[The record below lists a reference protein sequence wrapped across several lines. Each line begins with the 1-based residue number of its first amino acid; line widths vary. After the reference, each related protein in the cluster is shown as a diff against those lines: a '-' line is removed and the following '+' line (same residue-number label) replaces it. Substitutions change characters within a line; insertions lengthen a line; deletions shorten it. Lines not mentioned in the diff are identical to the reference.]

1 MKMPMRHC
9 IALLPA
15 TVLFLASCSAL
26 HDAATSVPQHDKSPS
41 GYCYNGVLLSEA
53 KGDLNSAYD
62 ILTFISETDT
72 AFAPAYDK
80 MFAYEMGFDNDSLA
94 VAMLDK
100 AVANDPG
107 NFWYGFKLANYYAAQ
122 DSMDKAA
129 SIYESLLSDDPSRKE
144 LLYPLVS
151 WYSQEGDFD
160 KALSALDRLEAQSG
174 VTDESFITRM
184 RIYTTSGK
192 SELAKSQ
199 LQAKIA
205 ESPSDDVFKEFLAY
219 IYMNETKFPE
229 AISLYD
235 AMLKDKPYDSELNYS
250 RLTAFKLSDSTMFDK
265 EAKRVLMD
273 KAYARDVKLNILVN
287 LVIKDKTLAVKPDVV
302 SGFFVAAL
310 AGVPVDDVDIL
321 GLQGA
326 YLMMLND
333 TTGYITVT
341 REILHRQPSNASANA
356 TLMQYYLSRNDADG
370 VSRVAKNAVKY
381 FPEELSYHFYLAV
394 TYLMKG
400 DNDNALKVCET
411 AVGNATPET
420 QPALLSQLYSII
432 GDIRHEKGDDAGTF
446 AAYDKALEYDKDN
459 ASVLN
464 NYAYFLAIG
473 GGDLSRAEEMI
484 SHAVELTPDDPTM
497 LDTYAW
503 VLFLQGD
510 YALAKIY
517 MDKTLQLDK
526 QPSGE
531 VLEHAGD
538 IYFKYGETDRAV
550 QFWQQSLEQ
559 GNGSE
564 VLKAKIKQR
573 KYIKQ

>member
-1 MKMPMRHC
+1 MAMRRC
-9 IALLPA
+9 FAFLSASLL
-15 TVLFLASCSAL
+15 LLASCSVKREAAL
-26 HDAATSVPQHDKSPS
+26 PMPQHDTSPT

-62 ILTFISETDT
+62 ILTFIAETDT

-80 MFAYEMGFDNDSLA
+80 LFAYEMGFDNDSLA

-100 AVANDPG
+100 AIANTPG
-107 NFWYGFKLANYYAAQ
+107 NFWYGFKLANYYATK
-122 DSMDKAA
+122 DSIDKAA
-129 SIYESLLSDDPSRKE
+129 SIYEKLLSDDPTRKE
-144 LLYPLVS
+144 LLYPLIS
-151 WYSQEGDFD
+151 WYSQENGFD
-160 KALSALDRLEAQSG
+160 NAISALDRLEAQTG
-174 VTDESFITRM
+174 VTDETFITRM
-184 RIYTTSGK
+184 RIYTASGK

-199 LQAKIA
+199 LQAKIT

-219 IYMNETKFPE
+219 IYMNERKFPE

-235 AMLKDKPYDSELNYS
+235 AMLKGKPYDSELNYS
-250 RLTAFKLSDSTMFDK
+250 RLTALKLSDSTRFDS
-265 EAKRVLMD
+265 EAKRILSD
-273 KAYARDVKLNILVN
+273 IDYATDIKLNVMVN
-287 LVIKDKTLAVKPDVV
+287 LVIKDKTLAAKRDVV
-302 SGFFVAAL
+302 SGFFDAAL
-310 AGVPVDDVDIL
+310 AGVPADDIDVL

-356 TLMQYYLSRNDADG
+356 TLMQYYLSKNDADG
-370 VSRVAKNAVKY
+370 VSRIAKNAVKY
-381 FPEELSYHFYLAV
+381 FPKELTYHFYLAI
-394 TYLMKG
+394 TYLMK
-400 DNDNALKVCET
+400 DDSDSALKVCET
-411 AVGNATPET
+411 AIANATPET
-420 QPALLSQLYSII
+420 MPTLLSQFYSII
-432 GDIRHEKGDDAGTF
+432 GDIRHEKGDEAATF

-459 ASVLN
+459 TSVLN

-484 SHAVELTPDDPTM
+484 ARAVELVPDDPTM

-538 IYFKYGETDRAV
+538 IYFNYGEVDRAV
-550 QFWQQSLEQ
+550 EFWQQSLDK
-559 GNGSE
+559 GNESK
-564 VLKAKIKQR
+564 VLKAKIRQR

>member
-1 MKMPMRHC
+1 M
-9 IALLPA
+9 
-15 TVLFLASCSAL
+15 
-26 HDAATSVPQHDKSPS
+26 PQHDTSPT

-62 ILTFISETDT
+62 ILTFIAETDT

-80 MFAYEMGFDNDSLA
+80 LFAYEIGFDNDSMA

-100 AVANDPG
+100 AIANVPG
-107 NFWYGFKLANYYAAQ
+107 NFWYGFKLANYYATK
-122 DSMDKAA
+122 DSIDKAA
-129 SIYESLLSDDPSRKE
+129 SIYEKLLSDDPTRKE
-144 LLYPLVS
+144 LLYPLIS
-151 WYSQEGDFD
+151 WYSQENDFD
-160 KALSALDRLEAQSG
+160 NAISALDRLEAQTG
-174 VTDESFITRM
+174 VTDETFITRM
-184 RIYTTSGK
+184 RIYTASGK

-219 IYMNETKFPE
+219 IYMNERKFPE

-235 AMLKDKPYDSELNYS
+235 AMLKGKPYDSELNYS
-250 RLTAFKLSDSTMFDK
+250 RLTALKLSDSTQFDS
-265 EAKRVLMD
+265 EAKRILSD
-273 KAYARDVKLNILVN
+273 IDYATDIKLNVMVN
-287 LVIKDKTLAVKPDVV
+287 LVIKDKTLAAKRDVV
-302 SGFFVAAL
+302 SGFFDAAL
-310 AGVPVDDVDIL
+310 AGVPADNVDVL

-333 TTGYITVT
+333 TTGYVTVT

-356 TLMQYYLSRNDADG
+356 TLMQYYLSKNDADG
-370 VSRVAKNAVKY
+370 VSRIARNAVKY
-381 FPEELSYHFYLAV
+381 FPKELTYHFYLAI
-394 TYLMKG
+394 TYLMK
-400 DNDNALKVCET
+400 DDSDSALKVCET
-411 AVGNATPET
+411 AIANATPET
-420 QPALLSQLYSII
+420 MPTLLSQFYSII
-432 GDIRHEKGDDAGTF
+432 GDIRHEKGDEAATF

-459 ASVLN
+459 TSVLN

-484 SHAVELTPDDPTM
+484 ARAVELVPDDPTM

-538 IYFKYGETDRAV
+538 IYFNYGEVDRAV
-550 QFWQQSLEQ
+550 EFWQQSLDK
-559 GNGSE
+559 GNESK
-564 VLKAKIKQR
+564 VLKAKIRQR

>member
-1 MKMPMRHC
+1 M
-9 IALLPA
+9 
-15 TVLFLASCSAL
+15 
-26 HDAATSVPQHDKSPS
+26 PQHDTSPT

-62 ILTFISETDT
+62 ILTFIAETDT

-80 MFAYEMGFDNDSLA
+80 LFAYEMGFDNDSMA

-100 AVANDPG
+100 AISNAPG
-107 NFWYGFKLANYYAAQ
+107 NFWYGFKLANYYATK
-122 DSMDKAA
+122 DSIDKAA
-129 SIYESLLSDDPSRKE
+129 SIYEKLLSDDPTRKE
-144 LLYPLVS
+144 LLYPLIS
-151 WYSQEGDFD
+151 WYSQENDFD
-160 KALSALDRLEAQSG
+160 NAISALDRLEAQTG
-174 VTDESFITRM
+174 VTDETFITRM
-184 RIYTTSGK
+184 RIYTASGK

-199 LQAKIA
+199 LQAKIT

-219 IYMNETKFPE
+219 IYMNERKFPE

-235 AMLKDKPYDSELNYS
+235 AMLKGKPYDSELNYS
-250 RLTAFKLSDSTMFDK
+250 RLTALKLSDSTQFDS
-265 EAKRVLMD
+265 EAKRILSD
-273 KAYARDVKLNILVN
+273 IDYATDIKLNVMVN
-287 LVIKDKTLAVKPDVV
+287 LVIKDKTLAAKRDVV
-302 SGFFVAAL
+302 SGFFDAAL
-310 AGVPVDDVDIL
+310 AGVPADNVDVL

-333 TTGYITVT
+333 TTGYVTVT

-356 TLMQYYLSRNDADG
+356 TLMQYYLSKNDADG
-370 VSRVAKNAVKY
+370 VSRIARNAVKY
-381 FPEELSYHFYLAV
+381 FPKELTYHFYLAI
-394 TYLMKG
+394 TYLMK
-400 DNDNALKVCET
+400 DDSDSALKVCET
-411 AVGNATPET
+411 AIANATPET
-420 QPALLSQLYSII
+420 MPTLLSQFYSII
-432 GDIRHEKGDDAGTF
+432 GDIRHEKGDEAATF

-459 ASVLN
+459 TSVLN

-484 SHAVELTPDDPTM
+484 ARAVELVPDDPTM

-526 QPSGE
+526 QPSSE

-538 IYFKYGETDRAV
+538 IYFNYGEVDRAV
-550 QFWQQSLEQ
+550 EFWQQSLDK
-559 GNGSE
+559 GNESK
-564 VLKAKIKQR
+564 VLKAKIRQR

>member
-1 MKMPMRHC
+1 M
-9 IALLPA
+9 
-15 TVLFLASCSAL
+15 
-26 HDAATSVPQHDKSPS
+26 PQHDTSPT

-62 ILTFISETDT
+62 ILTFIAETDT

-80 MFAYEMGFDNDSLA
+80 LFAYEMGFDNDSMA

-100 AVANDPG
+100 AIANAPG
-107 NFWYGFKLANYYAAQ
+107 NFWYGFKLANYYATK
-122 DSMDKAA
+122 DSIDKAA
-129 SIYESLLSDDPSRKE
+129 SIYEKLLSDDPTRKE
-144 LLYPLVS
+144 LLYPLIS
-151 WYSQEGDFD
+151 WYSQENDFD
-160 KALSALDRLEAQSG
+160 NAISALDRLEAQTG
-174 VTDESFITRM
+174 VTDETFITRM
-184 RIYTTSGK
+184 RIYTASGK

-219 IYMNETKFPE
+219 IYMNERKFPE

-235 AMLKDKPYDSELNYS
+235 AMLKGKPYDSELNYS
-250 RLTAFKLSDSTMFDK
+250 RLTALKLSDSTQFDS
-265 EAKRVLMD
+265 EAKRILSD
-273 KAYARDVKLNILVN
+273 IDYATDIKLNVMVN
-287 LVIKDKTLAVKPDVV
+287 LVIKDKTLAAKRDVV
-302 SGFFVAAL
+302 SGFFDAAL
-310 AGVPVDDVDIL
+310 AGVPADNVDVL

-333 TTGYITVT
+333 TTGYVTVT

-356 TLMQYYLSRNDADG
+356 TLMQYYLSKNDADG
-370 VSRVAKNAVKY
+370 VSRIARNAVKY
-381 FPEELSYHFYLAV
+381 FPKELTYHFYLAI
-394 TYLMKG
+394 TYLMK
-400 DNDNALKVCET
+400 DDSDSALKVCET
-411 AVGNATPET
+411 AIANATPET
-420 QPALLSQLYSII
+420 MPTLLSQFYSII
-432 GDIRHEKGDDAGTF
+432 GDIRHEKGDEAATF

-459 ASVLN
+459 TSVLN

-484 SHAVELTPDDPTM
+484 ARAVELVPDDPTM

-503 VLFLQGD
+503 VLFLQGN

-526 QPSGE
+526 QPSSE

-538 IYFKYGETDRAV
+538 IYFNYGEVDRAV
-550 QFWQQSLEQ
+550 EFWQQSLDK
-559 GNGSE
+559 GNESK
-564 VLKAKIKQR
+564 VLKAKIRQR

>member
-1 MKMPMRHC
+1 M
-9 IALLPA
+9 
-15 TVLFLASCSAL
+15 
-26 HDAATSVPQHDKSPS
+26 PQHDTSPT

-62 ILTFISETDT
+62 ILTFIAETDT

-80 MFAYEMGFDNDSLA
+80 LFAYEMGFDNDSMA

-100 AVANDPG
+100 AIANAPG
-107 NFWYGFKLANYYAAQ
+107 NFWYGFKLANYYATK
-122 DSMDKAA
+122 DSIDKAA
-129 SIYESLLSDDPSRKE
+129 SIYEKLLSDDPTRKE
-144 LLYPLVS
+144 LLYPLIS
-151 WYSQEGDFD
+151 WYSQENDFD
-160 KALSALDRLEAQSG
+160 NAISALDRLEAQTG
-174 VTDESFITRM
+174 VTDETFITRM
-184 RIYTTSGK
+184 RIYTASGK

-219 IYMNETKFPE
+219 IYMNERKFPE

-235 AMLKDKPYDSELNYS
+235 AMLKGKPYDSELNYS
-250 RLTAFKLSDSTMFDK
+250 RLTALKLSDSTQFDS
-265 EAKRVLMD
+265 EAKRILSD
-273 KAYARDVKLNILVN
+273 IDYATDIKLNVMVN
-287 LVIKDKTLAVKPDVV
+287 LVIKDKTLAAKRDVV
-302 SGFFVAAL
+302 SGFFDAAL
-310 AGVPVDDVDIL
+310 AGVPADNVDVL

-333 TTGYITVT
+333 TTGYVTVT

-356 TLMQYYLSRNDADG
+356 TLMQYYLSKNDADG
-370 VSRVAKNAVKY
+370 VSRIARNAVKY
-381 FPEELSYHFYLAV
+381 FPKELTYHFYLAI
-394 TYLMKG
+394 TYLMK
-400 DNDNALKVCET
+400 DDSDSALKVCET
-411 AVGNATPET
+411 AIANATPGT
-420 QPALLSQLYSII
+420 MPTLLSQFYSII
-432 GDIRHEKGDDAGTF
+432 GDIRHEKGDEAATF

-459 ASVLN
+459 TSVLN

-484 SHAVELTPDDPTM
+484 ARAVELVPDDPTM

-526 QPSGE
+526 QPSSE

-538 IYFKYGETDRAV
+538 IYFNYGEVDRAV
-550 QFWQQSLEQ
+550 EFWQQSLDK
-559 GNGSE
+559 GNESK
-564 VLKAKIKQR
+564 VLKVKIRQR

>member
-1 MKMPMRHC
+1 M
-9 IALLPA
+9 
-15 TVLFLASCSAL
+15 
-26 HDAATSVPQHDKSPS
+26 PQHDTSPT

-62 ILTFISETDT
+62 ILTFIAETDT

-80 MFAYEMGFDNDSLA
+80 LFAYEIGFDNDSMA

-100 AVANDPG
+100 AIANAPG
-107 NFWYGFKLANYYAAQ
+107 NFWYGFKLANYYATK
-122 DSMDKAA
+122 DSIDKAA
-129 SIYESLLSDDPSRKE
+129 SIYEKLLSDDPTRKE
-144 LLYPLVS
+144 LLYPLIS
-151 WYSQEGDFD
+151 WYSQENDFD
-160 KALSALDRLEAQSG
+160 NAISALDRLEAQTG
-174 VTDESFITRM
+174 VTDETFITRM
-184 RIYTTSGK
+184 RIYTASGK
-192 SELAKSQ
+192 SELAKLQ

-219 IYMNETKFPE
+219 IYMNERKFPE

-235 AMLKDKPYDSELNYS
+235 AMLKGKPYDSELNYS
-250 RLTAFKLSDSTMFDK
+250 RLTALKLSDSTQFDS
-265 EAKRVLMD
+265 EAKRILSD
-273 KAYARDVKLNILVN
+273 IDYATDIKLNVMVN
-287 LVIKDKTLAVKPDVV
+287 LVIKDKTLAAKRDVV
-302 SGFFVAAL
+302 SGFFDAAL
-310 AGVPVDDVDIL
+310 AGVPADNVDVL

-333 TTGYITVT
+333 TTGYVTVT

-356 TLMQYYLSRNDADG
+356 TLMQYYLSKNDADG
-370 VSRVAKNAVKY
+370 VSRIARNAVKY
-381 FPEELSYHFYLAV
+381 FPKELTYHFYLAI
-394 TYLMKG
+394 TYLMK
-400 DNDNALKVCET
+400 DDSDSALKVCET
-411 AVGNATPET
+411 AIANATPET
-420 QPALLSQLYSII
+420 MPTLLSQFYSII
-432 GDIRHEKGDDAGTF
+432 GDIRHEKGDEAATF

-459 ASVLN
+459 TSVLN

-484 SHAVELTPDDPTM
+484 ARAVELVPDDPTM

-538 IYFKYGETDRAV
+538 IYFNYGEVDRAV
-550 QFWQQSLEQ
+550 EFWQQSLDK
-559 GNGSE
+559 GNESK
-564 VLKAKIKQR
+564 VLKAKIRQR

>member
-1 MKMPMRHC
+1 M
-9 IALLPA
+9 
-15 TVLFLASCSAL
+15 
-26 HDAATSVPQHDKSPS
+26 PQHDTSPT

-62 ILTFISETDT
+62 ILTFIAETDT

-80 MFAYEMGFDNDSLA
+80 LFAYEIGFDNDSMA

-100 AVANDPG
+100 AIANAPG
-107 NFWYGFKLANYYAAQ
+107 NFWYGFKLANYYATK
-122 DSMDKAA
+122 DSIDKAA
-129 SIYESLLSDDPSRKE
+129 SIYEKLLSDDPTRKE
-144 LLYPLVS
+144 LLYPLIS
-151 WYSQEGDFD
+151 WYSQENDFD
-160 KALSALDRLEAQSG
+160 NAISALDRLEAQTG
-174 VTDESFITRM
+174 VTDETFITRM
-184 RIYTTSGK
+184 RIYTASGK

-199 LQAKIA
+199 LQAKIT

-219 IYMNETKFPE
+219 IYMNERKFPE

-235 AMLKDKPYDSELNYS
+235 AMLKGKPYDSELNYS
-250 RLTAFKLSDSTMFDK
+250 RLTALKLSDSTRFDS
-265 EAKRVLMD
+265 EARRILSD
-273 KAYARDVKLNILVN
+273 IDYATDIKLNVMVN
-287 LVIKDKTLAVKPDVV
+287 LVIKDKSLAAKRDVV
-302 SGFFVAAL
+302 SGFFDAAL
-310 AGVPVDDVDIL
+310 AGVPADNVDVL

-333 TTGYITVT
+333 TTGYITVI

-356 TLMQYYLSRNDADG
+356 TLMQYYLSKNDADG
-370 VSRVAKNAVKY
+370 VSRIARNAVKY
-381 FPEELSYHFYLAV
+381 FPKELTYHFYLAI
-394 TYLMKG
+394 TYLMK
-400 DNDNALKVCET
+400 DDSDSALKVCET
-411 AVGNATPET
+411 AIANATPGT
-420 QPALLSQLYSII
+420 MPTLLSQFYSII
-432 GDIRHEKGDDAGTF
+432 GDIRHEKGDEAATF

-459 ASVLN
+459 TSVLN

-484 SHAVELTPDDPTM
+484 ARAVELVPDDPTM

-503 VLFLQGD
+503 VLFLQGN

-526 QPSGE
+526 QPSSE

-538 IYFKYGETDRAV
+538 IYFNYGEVDRAV
-550 QFWQQSLEQ
+550 EFWQQSLDK
-559 GNGSE
+559 GNESK
-564 VLKAKIKQR
+564 VLKAKIRQR

>member
-1 MKMPMRHC
+1 M
-9 IALLPA
+9 
-15 TVLFLASCSAL
+15 
-26 HDAATSVPQHDKSPS
+26 PQHDTSPT

-62 ILTFISETDT
+62 ILTFIAETDT

-80 MFAYEMGFDNDSLA
+80 LFAYEMGFDNDSMA

-100 AVANDPG
+100 AIANAPG
-107 NFWYGFKLANYYAAQ
+107 NFWYGFKLANYYATK
-122 DSMDKAA
+122 DSIDKAA
-129 SIYESLLSDDPSRKE
+129 SIYEKLLSDDPTRKE
-144 LLYPLVS
+144 LLYPLIS
-151 WYSQEGDFD
+151 WYSQENDFD
-160 KALSALDRLEAQSG
+160 NAISALDRLEAQSG
-174 VTDESFITRM
+174 VTDETFITRM
-184 RIYTTSGK
+184 RIYTASGK

-199 LQAKIA
+199 LQAKIT

-219 IYMNETKFPE
+219 IYMNERKFPE

-235 AMLKDKPYDSELNYS
+235 AMLKGKPYDSELNYS
-250 RLTAFKLSDSTMFDK
+250 RLTALKLSDSTQFDS
-265 EAKRVLMD
+265 EAKRILSD
-273 KAYARDVKLNILVN
+273 IDYATDIKLNVMVN
-287 LVIKDKTLAVKPDVV
+287 LVIKDKTLAAKRDVV
-302 SGFFVAAL
+302 SGFFDAAL
-310 AGVPVDDVDIL
+310 AGVPADNVDVL

-333 TTGYITVT
+333 TTGYVTVT

-356 TLMQYYLSRNDADG
+356 TLMQYYLSKNDADG
-370 VSRVAKNAVKY
+370 VSRIARNAVKY
-381 FPEELSYHFYLAV
+381 FPKELTYHFYLAI
-394 TYLMKG
+394 TYLMK
-400 DNDNALKVCET
+400 DDSDSALKVCET
-411 AVGNATPET
+411 AIANATPGT
-420 QPALLSQLYSII
+420 MPTLLSQFYSII
-432 GDIRHEKGDDAGTF
+432 GDIRHEKGDEAATF

-459 ASVLN
+459 TSVLN

-484 SHAVELTPDDPTM
+484 ARAVELVPDDPTM

-503 VLFLQGD
+503 VLFLQGN

-526 QPSGE
+526 QPSSE

-538 IYFKYGETDRAV
+538 IYFNYGEVDRAV
-550 QFWQQSLEQ
+550 EFWQQSLDK
-559 GNGSE
+559 GNESK
-564 VLKAKIKQR
+564 VLKAKIRQR

>member
-1 MKMPMRHC
+1 M
-9 IALLPA
+9 
-15 TVLFLASCSAL
+15 
-26 HDAATSVPQHDKSPS
+26 PQHDTSPT

-62 ILTFISETDT
+62 ILTFIAETDT

-80 MFAYEMGFDNDSLA
+80 LFAYEIGFDNDSMA

-100 AVANDPG
+100 AIANAPG
-107 NFWYGFKLANYYAAQ
+107 NFWYGFKLANYYATK
-122 DSMDKAA
+122 DSIDKAA
-129 SIYESLLSDDPSRKE
+129 SIYEKLLSDDPTRKE
-144 LLYPLVS
+144 LLYPLIS
-151 WYSQEGDFD
+151 WYSQENDFD
-160 KALSALDRLEAQSG
+160 NAISALDRLEAQTG
-174 VTDESFITRM
+174 VTDETFITRM
-184 RIYTTSGK
+184 RIYTASGK

-219 IYMNETKFPE
+219 IYMNERKFPE

-235 AMLKDKPYDSELNYS
+235 AMLKGKPYDSELNYS
-250 RLTAFKLSDSTMFDK
+250 RLTALKLSDSTQFDS
-265 EAKRVLMD
+265 EAKRILSD
-273 KAYARDVKLNILVN
+273 IDYATDIKLNVMVN
-287 LVIKDKTLAVKPDVV
+287 LVIKDKTLAAKRDVV
-302 SGFFVAAL
+302 SGFFDAAL
-310 AGVPVDDVDIL
+310 AGVPADNVDVL
-321 GLQGA
+321 GLQGV

-333 TTGYITVT
+333 TTDYITVT

-356 TLMQYYLSRNDADG
+356 TLMQYYLSKNDADG
-370 VSRVAKNAVKY
+370 VSRIARNAVKY
-381 FPEELSYHFYLAV
+381 FPKELTYHFYLAI
-394 TYLMKG
+394 TYLMK
-400 DNDNALKVCET
+400 DDSDSALKVCET
-411 AVGNATPET
+411 AIANATPGT
-420 QPALLSQLYSII
+420 MPTLLSQFYSII
-432 GDIRHEKGDDAGTF
+432 GDIRHEKGDEAATF

-459 ASVLN
+459 TSVLN

-484 SHAVELTPDDPTM
+484 ARAVELVPDDPTM

-503 VLFLQGD
+503 VLFLQGN

-526 QPSGE
+526 QPSSE

-538 IYFKYGETDRAV
+538 IYFNYGEVDRAV
-550 QFWQQSLEQ
+550 EFWQQSLDK
-559 GNGSE
+559 GNESK
-564 VLKAKIKQR
+564 VLKAKIRQR

>member
-1 MKMPMRHC
+1 M
-9 IALLPA
+9 
-15 TVLFLASCSAL
+15 
-26 HDAATSVPQHDKSPS
+26 PQHDTSPT

-62 ILTFISETDT
+62 ILTFIAETDT

-80 MFAYEMGFDNDSLA
+80 LFAYEIGFDNDSMA

-100 AVANDPG
+100 AIANAPG
-107 NFWYGFKLANYYAAQ
+107 NFWYGFKLANYYATK
-122 DSMDKAA
+122 DSIDKAA
-129 SIYESLLSDDPSRKE
+129 SIYEKLLSDDPTRKE
-144 LLYPLVS
+144 LLYPLIS
-151 WYSQEGDFD
+151 WYSQENDFD
-160 KALSALDRLEAQSG
+160 NAISALDRLEAQTG
-174 VTDESFITRM
+174 VTDETFITRM
-184 RIYTTSGK
+184 RIYTASGK

-219 IYMNETKFPE
+219 IYMNERKFPE

-235 AMLKDKPYDSELNYS
+235 AMLKGKPYDSELNYS
-250 RLTAFKLSDSTMFDK
+250 RLTALKLSDSTQFDS
-265 EAKRVLMD
+265 EAKRILSD
-273 KAYARDVKLNILVN
+273 IDYATDIKLNVMVN
-287 LVIKDKTLAVKPDVV
+287 LVIKDKTLAAKRDVV
-302 SGFFVAAL
+302 SGFFDAAL
-310 AGVPVDDVDIL
+310 AGVPADNVDVL

-356 TLMQYYLSRNDADG
+356 TLMQYYLSKNDADG
-370 VSRVAKNAVKY
+370 VSRIAKNAVKY
-381 FPEELSYHFYLAV
+381 FPKELTYHFYLAI
-394 TYLMKG
+394 TYLMK
-400 DNDNALKVCET
+400 DDSDSALKVCET
-411 AVGNATPET
+411 AIANATPET
-420 QPALLSQLYSII
+420 MPTLLSQFYSII
-432 GDIRHEKGDDAGTF
+432 GDIRHEKGDEAATF

-459 ASVLN
+459 TSVLN

-484 SHAVELTPDDPTM
+484 ARAVELVPDDPTM

-538 IYFKYGETDRAV
+538 IYFNYGEVDRAV
-550 QFWQQSLEQ
+550 EFWLQSLDK
-559 GNGSE
+559 GNESK
-564 VLKAKIKQR
+564 VLKAKIRQR

>member
-1 MKMPMRHC
+1 M
-9 IALLPA
+9 
-15 TVLFLASCSAL
+15 
-26 HDAATSVPQHDKSPS
+26 PQHDTSPT

-62 ILTFISETDT
+62 ILTFIAETDT

-80 MFAYEMGFDNDSLA
+80 LFAYEMGFDNDSMA

-100 AVANDPG
+100 AIANAPG
-107 NFWYGFKLANYYAAQ
+107 NFWYGFKLANYYATK
-122 DSMDKAA
+122 DSIDKAA
-129 SIYESLLSDDPSRKE
+129 SIYEKLLSDDPTRKE
-144 LLYPLVS
+144 LLYPLIS
-151 WYSQEGDFD
+151 WYSQENDFD
-160 KALSALDRLEAQSG
+160 NAKSALDRLEAQTG
-174 VTDESFITRM
+174 VTDETFITRM
-184 RIYTTSGK
+184 RIYTASGK

-199 LQAKIA
+199 LQAKIT

-219 IYMNETKFPE
+219 IYMNERKFPE

-235 AMLKDKPYDSELNYS
+235 AMLKGKPYDSELNYS
-250 RLTAFKLSDSTMFDK
+250 RLTALKLSDSTRFDS
-265 EAKRVLMD
+265 EARRILSD
-273 KAYARDVKLNILVN
+273 IDYATDIKLNVMVN
-287 LVIKDKTLAVKPDVV
+287 LVIKDKSLAAKRDVV
-302 SGFFVAAL
+302 SGFFDAAL
-310 AGVPVDDVDIL
+310 AGVPADNVDVL
-321 GLQGA
+321 GLQGV

-356 TLMQYYLSRNDADG
+356 TLMQYYLSKNDADG
-370 VSRVAKNAVKY
+370 VSRIAKNAVKY
-381 FPEELSYHFYLAV
+381 FPKELTYHFYLAI
-394 TYLMKG
+394 TYLMK
-400 DNDNALKVCET
+400 DDSDSALKVCET
-411 AVGNATPET
+411 AIANATPET
-420 QPALLSQLYSII
+420 MPTLLSQFYSII
-432 GDIRHEKGDDAGTF
+432 GDIRHEKGDEAATF

-459 ASVLN
+459 TSVLN

-484 SHAVELTPDDPTM
+484 ARAVELVPDDPTM

-526 QPSGE
+526 QPSSE

-538 IYFKYGETDRAV
+538 IYFNYGEVDRAV
-550 QFWQQSLEQ
+550 EFWQQSLDK
-559 GNGSE
+559 GNESK
-564 VLKAKIKQR
+564 VLKAKIRQR

>member
-1 MKMPMRHC
+1 M
-9 IALLPA
+9 
-15 TVLFLASCSAL
+15 
-26 HDAATSVPQHDKSPS
+26 PQHDTSPT

-62 ILTFISETDT
+62 ILTFIAETDT

-80 MFAYEMGFDNDSLA
+80 LFAYEMGFDNDSMA

-100 AVANDPG
+100 AIANAPG
-107 NFWYGFKLANYYAAQ
+107 NFWYGFKLANYYATK
-122 DSMDKAA
+122 DSIDKAA
-129 SIYESLLSDDPSRKE
+129 SIYEKLLSDDPTRKE
-144 LLYPLVS
+144 LLYPLIS
-151 WYSQEGDFD
+151 WYSQENDFD
-160 KALSALDRLEAQSG
+160 NAISALDRLEAQTG
-174 VTDESFITRM
+174 VTDETFITRM
-184 RIYTTSGK
+184 RIYTASGK

-199 LQAKIA
+199 LQAKIT

-219 IYMNETKFPE
+219 IYMNERKFPE

-235 AMLKDKPYDSELNYS
+235 AMLKGKPYDSELNYS
-250 RLTAFKLSDSTMFDK
+250 RLTALKLSDSTQFDS
-265 EAKRVLMD
+265 EAKRILSD
-273 KAYARDVKLNILVN
+273 IDYATDIKLNVMVN
-287 LVIKDKTLAVKPDVV
+287 LVIKDKTLAAKRDVV
-302 SGFFVAAL
+302 SGFFDAAL
-310 AGVPVDDVDIL
+310 AGVPADNVDVL

-356 TLMQYYLSRNDADG
+356 TLMQYYLSKNDADG
-370 VSRVAKNAVKY
+370 VSRIARNAVKY
-381 FPEELSYHFYLAV
+381 FPKELTYHFYLAI
-394 TYLMKG
+394 TYLMK
-400 DNDNALKVCET
+400 DDSDSALKVCET
-411 AVGNATPET
+411 AIANATPET
-420 QPALLSQLYSII
+420 MPTLLSQFYSII
-432 GDIRHEKGDDAGTF
+432 GDIRHEKGDEAATF

-459 ASVLN
+459 TSVLN

-484 SHAVELTPDDPTM
+484 ARAVELVPDDPTM

-503 VLFLQGD
+503 VLFLQGN

-526 QPSGE
+526 QPSSE

-538 IYFKYGETDRAV
+538 IYFNYGEVDRAV
-550 QFWQQSLEQ
+550 EFWQQSLDK
-559 GNGSE
+559 GNESK
-564 VLKAKIKQR
+564 VLKAKIRQR